1 MERFILIDISYE
13 RLQMTFFS
21 SGRYGDSPICFD
33 QGLDKEGKIGTVQG
47 YGETEEGTS
56 GKLLEANVK
65 VISNQK
71 CKEILETRITDPS
84 IFEALVRSIPLGLQ
98 DGMMCTEG
106 IYNPSTNQTTG
117 PCKGDT
123 GGPLFLEGSNKRKT
137 LVGIVSGGVSC
148 GNSLPSWLT
157 RVEYFS
163 KWIRCILE
171 QAVRFKNQH
180 AKVSEQCE
188 RDFSSGEVQLH
199 VPWRMKQEKVDP
211 PKIEP
216 SITLKDVAKANRRK
230 FNRCH
235 GKCVQ
240 KQCLPGTQ
248 WLNDY
253 QICVEKCK
261 NQCNQVIQI

>member
-1 MERFILIDISYE
+1 M
-13 RLQMTFFS
+13 
-21 SGRYGDSPICFD
+21 
-33 QGLDKEGKIGTVQG
+33 QG
-47 YGETEEGTS
+47 YGKTDEGKK
-56 GKLLEANVK
+56 GKLLEANVT
-65 VISNQK
+65 VISNQR
-71 CKEILETRITDPS
+71 CKEIFQANISTDPS
-84 IFEALVRSIPLGLQ
+84 IFRKLLQSIPLGLE
-98 DGMMCTEG
+98 DGMMCTQG
-106 IYNPSTNQTTG
+106 IYNPSTKKTTG
-117 PCKGDT
+117 TCKGDS
-123 GGPLFLEGSNKRKT
+123 GGPLFLEGSKRRKT

-148 GNSLPSWLT
+148 GNSYPSWLT

-188 RDFSSGEVQLH
+188 LDFPSGEVQSH